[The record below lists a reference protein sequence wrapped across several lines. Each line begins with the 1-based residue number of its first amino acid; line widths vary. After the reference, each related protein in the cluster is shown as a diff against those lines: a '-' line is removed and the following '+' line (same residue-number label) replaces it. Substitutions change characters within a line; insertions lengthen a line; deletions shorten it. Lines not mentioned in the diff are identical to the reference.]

1 MMDLIDLVG
10 SEKSACRGVGR
21 SFCCGGD
28 VWCRTDDNHVEDSD
42 IPNRGIGKQYVTV
55 QEHERGR
62 VRLGQNDCLQGK
74 KEIRK
79 ENSDLS

>member
-1 MMDLIDLVG
+1 MMDLIDLAG
-10 SEKSACRGVGR
+10 SEKSACRGIGR
-21 SFCCGGD
+21 GFCCGSD
-28 VWCRTDDNHVEDSD
+28 VWWRTDDNHVEDSD
-42 IPNRGIGKQYVTV
+42 ILNRGIGKQYVTV

-79 ENSDLS
+79 ESSDLS